1 MRVLV
6 AGAHGQVGQHVTE
19 LLSNSAHDVVGMV
32 RDESQVEDIEDFG
45 AESIVADLTA
55 DVTHAVQDC
64 DAVVFTAGSSGEDV
78 WGVDRDGAINLMGA
92 AEANDAERFVML
104 SAMNADSPEESPEE
118 LQEYLAAKAEADE
131 HLRESPLDYTVVRP
145 GALTNEDGTGKVR
158 VGADLDRG
166 EGEIPRVD
174 VARTLV
180 ATLPI
185 EHTHGRTFELLS
197 GDESIEAA
205 LDGLSEETLD

>member
-19 LLSNSAHDVVGMV
+19 LLSNSEHDTWGMV
-32 RDESQVEDIEDFG
+32 RDEAQVDDVEDLG
-45 AESIVADLTA
+45 AEAIVADLTA
-55 DVTHAVQDC
+55 DVTHAVQGC
-64 DAVVFTAGSSGEDV
+64 DAVVFAAGSSGEDV

-118 LQEYLAAKAEADE
+118 LREYLDAKAEADQ
-131 HLRESPLDYTVVRP
+131 HLRESPLDYTIVRP
-145 GALTNEDGTGKVR
+145 GALTNEDGTGEVR
-158 VGADLDRG
+158 VGAELDRDDA
-166 EGEIPRVD
+166 EIPRED

-180 ATLPI
+180 ATLPL
-185 EHTHGRTFELLS
+185 ERTHGRTFELLS
-197 GDESIEAA
+197 GDEPIESA
-205 LDGLSEETLD
+205 LDGLDDETRD